1 MIRRLADGIE
11 RTAKIVSEFE
21 LALSQ
26 DRKILVLTERT
37 EHVGALEA
45 ELMGR
50 VHNLLHFKRV

>member
-1 MIRRLADGIE
+1 MIRHLADSIE
-11 RTAKIVSEFE
+11 RTAKIVSEVE

-26 DRKILVLTERT
+26 DRKILVLTEHT
-37 EHVGALEA
+37 ELVGALEA